1 MVPVQICLNVG
12 AQSHDHGRSSHRL
25 AVWDLDYQQNPTGG
39 AVTKPDRVQV
49 SSESLYG
56 MWRQSK
62 LLDLKLWQ
70 TARQAAEQA
79 WRGGQRGIVTRQRH
93 ESAGKANVRRLE
105 EELAQLKA
113 TSLEQ
118 LQEQV
123 KNKVCTAVSF
133 ARHEG
138 GCSRW
143 VAARLDSTS
152 NGRACCRQKWKLT
165 LAQSPK

>member
-1 MVPVQICLNVG
+1 
-12 AQSHDHGRSSHRL
+12 
-25 AVWDLDYQQNPTGG
+25 
-39 AVTKPDRVQV
+39 
-49 SSESLYG
+49 

-79 WRGGQRGIVTRQRH
+79 WRGGQRGIATRRRH

-123 KNKVCTAVSF
+123 KRKVCTAVSF
-133 ARHEG
+133 ASYES
-138 GCSRW
+138 GCSHW
-143 VAARLDSTS
+143 IAAWQDSVS
-152 NGRACCRQKWKLT
+152 NGRA
-165 LAQSPK
+165 